1 MLGSDI
7 STVCGIELTT
17 GSVLGAGAG
26 LGWNSLST
34 ILLIMSMRSSMGL
47 VIMSVVRISHTILFK
62 SIAVMTFSAGYSG
75 AGLDEDGK
83 SIETVHM
90 IGLGWATG
98 ILGLGRAEA
107 CLCWVV
113 RVLVLG
119 REGVGRE
126 EKSFNDRPSL
136 LLCVV
141 AWAVLGAAF
150 SICLLSCQAC
160 RVLSF

>member
-1 MLGSDI
+1 
-7 STVCGIELTT
+7 
-17 GSVLGAGAG
+17 
-26 LGWNSLST
+26 
-34 ILLIMSMRSSMGL
+34 
-47 VIMSVVRISHTILFK
+47 
-62 SIAVMTFSAGYSG
+62 
-75 AGLDEDGK
+75 
-83 SIETVHM
+83 M

-98 ILGLGRAEA
+98 ILGLGRARA
-107 CLCWVV
+107 CLWWVV

-141 AWAVLGAAF
+141 AWAVLGTAF
-150 SICLLSCQAC
+150 SLCLLSFQAC